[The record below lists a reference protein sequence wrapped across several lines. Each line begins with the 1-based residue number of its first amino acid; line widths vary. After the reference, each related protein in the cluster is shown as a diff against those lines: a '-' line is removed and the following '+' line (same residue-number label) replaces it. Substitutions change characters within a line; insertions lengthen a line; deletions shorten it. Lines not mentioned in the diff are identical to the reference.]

1 MPAAYAFGRGR
12 KGPSGRGTGGD
23 GGAGLRGLRGRE
35 NFFDFFVDRGAAFW
49 QCVFLPRG
57 CSSVGRAL
65 EWHSRGQEFNSPQ
78 LHQKGNQGLRKR
90 RPFFRFW
97 PRKSGSAKPELSRA
111 PAFSYPAGRRGS
123 CGHRRAGAYAGTV
136 AWRPLPIPPV
146 SPAERV
152 GVCVRAHLI
161 HAALLSYQERFLLVK
176 KAGLC

>member
-23 GGAGLRGLRGRE
+23 GGAGLRGLWGRE

-49 QCVFLPRG
+49 QCAFLPRG

-90 RPFFRFW
+90 RPFFRFC
-97 PRKSGSAKPELSRA
+97 PRKSGSTKPELSRA
-111 PAFSYPAGRRGS
+111 PAFSYPAGRRAPADTGGPERMPGPWPDGP
-123 CGHRRAGAYAGTV
+123 CRYHRSARLKGPECA
-136 AWRPLPIPPV
+136 
-146 SPAERV
+146 
-152 GVCVRAHLI
+152 CAHT
-161 HAALLSYQERFLLVK
+161 
-176 KAGLC
+176 